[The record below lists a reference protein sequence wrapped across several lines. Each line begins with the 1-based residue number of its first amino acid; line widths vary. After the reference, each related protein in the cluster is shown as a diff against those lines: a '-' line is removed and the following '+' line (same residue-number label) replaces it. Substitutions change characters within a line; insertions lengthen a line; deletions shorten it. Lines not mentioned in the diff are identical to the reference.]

1 MRRPGPRGQAR
12 SVNTSTGDNPED
24 ITADEPQHRDQTQHR
39 DEPQY
44 RDETQPPF
52 RPGPERVA
60 LRRSYEDRMVTGVA
74 AGVGHYLGV
83 DVSLV
88 RIAFVVLT
96 LVGGAG
102 IPLYLAGLLLIP
114 EEGSDRSI
122 ASSLSESLQSRSRY
136 RAERSAMSTP
146 STPPQGSQGPRAA
159 GFAPLFRG
167 SSDQH
172 LRVSDAERRTV
183 ADRLAEHFADGRLDQ
198 AEFDERLGRAMSA
211 KTRADLGGL
220 FADLPD
226 SGTSAGLQRPQ
237 RSPGLERP
245 HRGHVGSALTFVLI
259 VAISLAAAHLV
270 VQATLPWLFLGS
282 LVAVLLLATRG
293 VHHSHS
299 HPRQDQQ
306 HQEP

>member
-1 MRRPGPRGQAR
+1 
-12 SVNTSTGDNPED
+12 VNTSTGNNPED
-24 ITADEPQHRDQTQHR
+24 ITADEPQHLDQTQHR
-39 DEPQY
+39 DQ
-44 RDETQPPF
+44 QAPF

-122 ASSLSESLQSRSRY
+122 ASSLVESLGYRSRY
-136 RAERSAMSTP
+136 QAESHATSTHSSA
-146 STPPQGSQGPRAA
+146 PRT
-159 GFAPLFRG
+159 PLFRTAP
-167 SSDQH
+167 SDQH
-172 LRVSDAERRTV
+172 LRVSDAERRAV
-183 ADRLAEHFADGRLDQ
+183 ADRLGEHFADGRLDQ
-198 AEFDERLGRAMSA
+198 AEFDERAGRAMSA

-245 HRGHVGSALTFVLI
+245 HRGHVGSALIFVLI

-293 VHHSHS
+293 VRHSHS
-299 HPRQDQQ
+299 RQDRQQ
-306 HQEP
+306 HREP